1 MNDSGIE
8 SLRAAKREHG
18 LGETRRG
25 WYVVADGS
33 EKGRHVE
40 TEGEKHGEGW
50 TEMVETTGIVIRCK
64 DK

>member
-1 MNDSGIE
+1 MVG
-8 SLRAAKREHG
+8 
-18 LGETRRG
+18 
-25 WYVVADGS
+25 DGS

-40 TEGEKHGEGW
+40 TEGEKHEEGW